1 MCTLKIYGNFDG
13 SEIVNSLFQQKDKF
27 DDK

>member
-1 MCTLKIYGNFDG
+1 MCTLKIYDNFDG